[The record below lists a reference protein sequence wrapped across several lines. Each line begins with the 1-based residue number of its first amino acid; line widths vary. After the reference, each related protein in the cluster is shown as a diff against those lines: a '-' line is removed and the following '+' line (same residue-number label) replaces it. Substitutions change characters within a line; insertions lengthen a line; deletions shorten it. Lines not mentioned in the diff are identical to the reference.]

1 MMRRAFAVVLAMFLA
16 VPAYAGRVAVI
27 PPYATY
33 GSSGSADA
41 SARQQV
47 GKWLELLDVMG
58 VQYDVLP
65 QSACPTTQISNGTIS
80 FPSGNRAYSAFIH
93 IGWKVG
99 GTTAP
104 GYNPD
109 SLWRAGDAVT
119 TRARWSS
126 VPQIFCGPSTSVSVD
141 FAGTAAC
148 TTAIASLPVPYS
160 SADAGI
166 GTHMFLTNGPEVWHD
181 YSTNSTT
188 YPPLT
193 SGTVYAATPR
203 NNSIT
208 TGITRTIVGIKRTN
222 VYGGWDGNSSPTID
236 TFTRPTQA
244 QSDTFVLMARYRGPN
259 DAAPNIFV
267 WPHASNG
274 PNPVVSLMAM
284 ALAVADSASGRQ
296 IIGQR
301 PGWTPRKI
309 GVYISRAFTRGDYR
323 AVGSNH
329 ESRGFFCLSDSCDSV
344 FFKSS
349 IDSLA
354 TLPIPYTIGVN
365 VDSVANYPYERAW
378 WSRLPNRKFTVE
390 SWNAV
395 SKPSTT
401 DTAGVVWQPD
411 IFGKVR
417 TRTLFPATGRSIG
430 ARCPAGDTSLT
441 CLLTYARNK
450 LAFNGL
456 TPLSRALLG
465 PESDYLPK
473 NFTAANMPTWDSLG
487 VALLAA
493 GYSHIIA
500 NADAAS
506 SAPVQF
512 SVNGSGTVQPA
523 VSDPG
528 VLDGFRERS
537 IPIYTNRYNSAQV
550 RVGTIRALCMRG
562 FVDDP
567 QNTTFKLTPMYDL
580 QCITHPYGNEF
591 LQGVFGNIWYSGD
604 MPYYFHSFRTPT
616 SVYVLRAGGLGNY
629 GNSQTTNTRYEWYF
643 LKWMYNQISAVNKLA
658 GRSVVQFVS
667 VDDL

>member
-1 MMRRAFAVVLAMFLA
+1 MMRRLVAVLLTLALA
-16 VPAYAGRVAVI
+16 VPAWAGRVAVI
-27 PPYATY
+27 TPSATY
-33 GSSGSADA
+33 GSSGNATS
-41 SARQQV
+41 SSKYQI

-65 QSACPTTQISNGTIS
+65 QSACPTTQISNGTIV
-80 FPSGNRAYSAFIH
+80 FPSGSRSYSAFIH

-99 GTTAP
+99 GTNAA

-126 VPQIFCGPSTSVSVD
+126 VPQIFCGPTTSVGVD
-141 FAGTAAC
+141 FAGTSAC
-148 TTAIASLPVPYS
+148 TTGIASLPAAYASV
-160 SADAGI
+160 DAGI
-166 GTHMFLTNGPEVWHD
+166 GTHMFLTNGPEIWHD

-188 YPPLT
+188 YPPAT
-193 SGTVYAATPR
+193 TGTVYAATPR
-203 NNSIT
+203 NNAIT
-208 TGITRTIVGIKRTN
+208 TGITRTIVGTKRASFDWT
-222 VYGGWDGNSSPTID
+222 GLSAKID
-236 TFTRPTQA
+236 DITRPTQA
-244 QSDTFVLMARYRGPN
+244 QADTFVLMARYRGAG

-296 IIGQR
+296 IIGQK
-301 PGWTPRKI
+301 PGWAPRKI
-309 GVYISRAFTRGDYR
+309 GVYISRAFTRGSYIEL
-323 AVGSNH
+323 GSNH
-329 ESRGFFCLSDSCDSV
+329 ESRGIFCIADSCDSNY
-344 FFKSS
+344 FKYG

-354 TLPIPYTIGVN
+354 ALNIPYTIGVN
-365 VDSVANYPYERAW
+365 VDSISAYPYEKAW
-378 WSRLPNRKFTVE
+378 WNRLPNKKFTVE

-395 SKPSTT
+395 SKPAAI

-417 TRTLFPATGRSIG
+417 TRSLFPSSGRSIG
-430 ARCPAGDTSLT
+430 GTCPAGDTSLT

-450 LAFNGL
+450 LAVNGL
-456 TPLSRALLG
+456 TPFSKALLG

-473 NFTAANMPTWDSLG
+473 NFTATNMPSWDSLG

-500 NADAAS
+500 NADAVA

-512 SVNGSGTVQPA
+512 SVNGSGTTQTA
-523 VSDPG
+523 VTDPG
-528 VLDGFRERS
+528 VLDGFRERT
-537 IPIYTNRYNSAQV
+537 IPIYTNRYNSGQT
-550 RVGTIRALCMRG
+550 RVGTIRALAMRG

-567 QNTTFKLTPMYDL
+567 QTYTVKLTPMFNL
-580 QCITHPYGNEF
+580 GAITHPYGNEF
-591 LQGVFGNIWYSGD
+591 LQGVFGNVWYAGD

-616 SVYVLRAGGLGNY
+616 SVYVLRAGGLGSY
-629 GNSQTTNTRYEWYF
+629 GSFDLGAGTRYEYYL
-643 LKWMYNQISAVNKLA
+643 LKWVYNQVSAINRLA
-658 GRSVVQFVS
+658 GRSLVTFTS
-667 VDDL
+667 VDEL